1 MVNILGVK
9 VNKHT
14 MAQAVEKAETFF
26 DGKPHMVV
34 TPNPEIILDCKKD
47 ESLKN
52 IINSSDMVL
61 PDGIGVV
68 IASKIL
74 GNSVPERVPGF
85 DFVCEL
91 LKTDHTFY
99 FFGGKPGVAEQAM
112 DNMKAKGVNVVG
124 CHHGYFKD
132 GEDGEII
139 EDITD
144 KKPDVL
150 VVCLGAPKQEK
161 WIKQNMEKLNV
172 PISIGAGGSL
182 DVLAGVVERAPEI
195 YQKLCI
201 EWLYRTLKEPKK
213 RIPRIVKLPLFI
225 IDVIFNGRKY
235 KD

>member
-9 VNKHT
+9 VNKIT
-14 MAQAVEKAETFF
+14 MKQAVEKAETLF
-26 DGKPHMVV
+26 DGKPHMVF
-34 TPNPEIILDCKKD
+34 TPNPEIILECKKD
-47 ESLKN
+47 GELKS
-52 IINSSDMVL
+52 IINSADMVL

-74 GNSVPERVPGF
+74 GNPVPERVPGF

-91 LKTDHTFY
+91 LKTEHSFY
-99 FFGGKPGVAEQAM
+99 FFGGKPGVAEKAM
-112 DNMKAKGVNVVG
+112 ENMKKQGVNVVG
-124 CHHGYFKD
+124 CHHGYFD
-132 GEDGEII
+132 DDTEIVN
-139 EDITD
+139 DIID

-161 WIKQNMEKLNV
+161 WINKNLEKLNV

-182 DVLAGVVERAPEI
+182 DVLAGEVERAPEI

-213 RIPRIVKLPLFI
+213 RLPRIMKLPVFVV
-225 IDVIFNGRKY
+225 DVIFNGK
-235 KD
+235 KHK

>member
-9 VNKHT
+9 VNKIT
-14 MAQAVEKAETFF
+14 MRQAVEKAETLF
-26 DGKPHMVV
+26 DGKPHMVF
-34 TPNPEIILDCKKD
+34 TPNPEIILECKKD
-47 ESLKN
+47 EELKN
-52 IINSSDMVL
+52 IINSADLVL

-68 IASKIL
+68 IASKFL
-74 GNSVPERVPGF
+74 RNPVPERVPGF

-91 LKTDHTFY
+91 LKTNHSFY
-99 FFGGKPGVAEQAM
+99 FFGGKPGVAEKAM
-112 DNMKAKGVNVVG
+112 ENMKQQGVNVVG
-124 CHHGYFKD
+124 CYHGYFK
-132 GEDGEII
+132 EDDEIVN
-139 EDITD
+139 DITE

-161 WIKQNMEKLNV
+161 WIYKNLEKLNV

-182 DVLAGVVERAPEI
+182 DVLAGEVERAPKI
-195 YQKLCI
+195 FQKLCL

-213 RIPRIVKLPLFI
+213 RLPRVMKLPVFI